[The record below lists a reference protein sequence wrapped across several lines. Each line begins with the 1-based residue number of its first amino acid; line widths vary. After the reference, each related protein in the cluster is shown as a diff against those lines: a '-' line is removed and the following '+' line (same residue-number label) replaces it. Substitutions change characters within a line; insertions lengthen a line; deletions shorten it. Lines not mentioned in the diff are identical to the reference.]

1 MTDGHESLVE
11 LEVLSRQVAEAIL
24 EHDIVRLISHND
36 AELGKQYTF
45 GSNSIGLAALNIGNT
60 KCGFDFIQ
68 AIALGIMCNALHR
81 KNILFHTTIVSQFD
95 QSTLDLIAKTSNG
108 PVILCDMGSGQ
119 VELTSKLKEAIIIDH
134 HKPTGKLEHVH
145 FNPHLAG
152 IDGATELCASCG
164 AYMVARQM
172 GDNSD
177 LAGLAITGA
186 IGDKQPMKGANKF
199 ILEEA
204 ISKKVITSGKGL
216 RIGDGPL
223 EEIFENN
230 VDPYLEIKAFLDDL
244 GIKGELRNLSEEEL
258 IKLSSAIILKL
269 VKQGSIPA
277 IDSLIGDTYNLN
289 NELIQNSYDF
299 VNILNAC
306 GKDDKAGIALSLCM
320 QDESVVNEA
329 KSLALENQRSLIRVI
344 KKAQEQIMSAR
355 SFRYVLLEDS
365 SGTGIIAGT
374 MTRYIYPDKPFLTL
388 NEVEGKI
395 RIGRGTR
402 KLVDAGLDLA
412 AAMREASQIVGG
424 IGGGHDVAS
433 GATIP
438 KGMAMKFIDL
448 IDPIIEKQLR
458 P

>member
-1 MTDGHESLVE
+1 MTDGQENLVE
-11 LEVLSRQVAEAIL
+11 IEVLSRQVAEAIL

-36 AELGKQYTF
+36 AD
-45 GSNSIGLAALNIGNT
+45 GLSAA
-60 KCGFDFIQ
+60 
-68 AIALGIMCNALHR
+68 GIMCNALHR
-81 KNILFHTTIVSQFD
+81 KNILFHATIVSQFD
-95 QSTLDLIAKTSNG
+95 QSTLDLIGKTSNG

-119 VELTSKLKEAIIIDH
+119 AELTLKIKEAIIIDH
-134 HKPTGKLEHVH
+134 HKPTGKLDHVH

-152 IDGATELCASCG
+152 IDGSTELCASCS

-177 LAGLAITGA
+177 LAGLAIAGA

-204 ISKKVITSGKGL
+204 ISKKTITSRKGL
-216 RIGDGPL
+216 RMGDGPL
-223 EEIFENN
+223 EEIFENS
-230 VDPYLEIKAFLDDL
+230 VDPYLDITGDKDKIKAFLDDL

-258 IKLSSAIILKL
+258 IKLSSVIILKL

-289 NELIQNSYDF
+289 NELIPNIFDF

-306 GKDDKAGIALSLCM
+306 GKDDKGGIALSLCM
-320 QDESVVNEA
+320 RDESVIDEA
-329 KSLALENQRSLIRVI
+329 KVLGLEHQRTLISVI
-344 KKAQEQIMSAR
+344 KKAHAQIRSAR

-365 SGTGIIAGT
+365 SGIGIIAGT
-374 MTRYIYPDKPFLTL
+374 MTRYLYPDKPFLTL
-388 NEVEGKI
+388 NEVEGII
-395 RIGRGTR
+395 RISGRGTR

-412 AAMREASQIVGG
+412 TAMREASQIVGG
-424 IGGGHDVAS
+424 MGGGHDVAS

-438 KGMAMKFIDL
+438 KGTAKKFIDL
-448 IDPIIEKQLR
+448 IDPIIEKQLK
-458 P
+458 PKV

>member
-1 MTDGHESLVE
+1 MTDGQESLVE
-11 LEVLSRQVAEAIL
+11 LEALSRQVAEAIL

-36 AELGKQYTF
+36 AD
-45 GSNSIGLAALNIGNT
+45 GLSAA
-60 KCGFDFIQ
+60 
-68 AIALGIMCNALHR
+68 GIMCNALHR

-95 QSTLDLIAKTSNG
+95 QSTLDLIGKTSNG

-119 VELTSKLKEAIIIDH
+119 AELTSKIKEAIIIDH

-152 IDGATELCASCG
+152 IDGSTELCASCG

-177 LAGLAITGA
+177 LAGLAIAGA

-204 ISKKVITSGKGL
+204 ISKKTITSRKGL
-216 RIGDGPL
+216 RMGDGPL
-223 EEIFENN
+223 EEIFENSL
-230 VDPYLEIKAFLDDL
+230 DPYLDITGDKGKIKAFLDDL
-244 GIKGELRNLSEEEL
+244 GIRGELRNLSEEEL

-269 VKQGSIPA
+269 VKQGSVPA
-277 IDSLIGDTYNLN
+277 INSLIGDTYNLN
-289 NELIQNSYDF
+289 NELIHNIYDF

-320 QDESVVNEA
+320 RDDSVIHEA
-329 KSLALENQRSLIRVI
+329 KSLALENQRTLISVV
-344 KKAQEQIMSAR
+344 KKAQAQIKSAR

-365 SGTGIIAGT
+365 RGTGIIAGT
-374 MTRYIYPDKPFLTL
+374 MTRYLYPDKPFLTL
-388 NEVEGKI
+388 NEVEGII
-395 RIGRGTR
+395 RISGRGTR

-424 IGGGHDVAS
+424 MGGGHDVAS

-448 IDPIIEKQLR
+448 IDPIIEKQLK

>member
-1 MTDGHESLVE
+1 MTHGQENLVE

-36 AELGKQYTF
+36 AD
-45 GSNSIGLAALNIGNT
+45 GLSAA
-60 KCGFDFIQ
+60 
-68 AIALGIMCNALHR
+68 GIMCNALHR
-81 KNILFHTTIVSQFD
+81 KGVLFHATIVSQFD
-95 QSTLDLIAKTSNG
+95 QSTLDLIGKTSNG

-119 VELTSKLKEAIIIDH
+119 AELTSKIKEAIIIDH

-152 IDGATELCASCG
+152 IDGSTELCASCS

-204 ISKKVITSGKGL
+204 ISKKTITSRKGL
-216 RIGDGPL
+216 RMGDGLL
-223 EEIFENN
+223 EEIFENS
-230 VDPYLEIKAFLDDL
+230 VEPYLDITGDKDKIKAFLDDL

-258 IKLSSAIILKL
+258 TKLSSVIILKL

-289 NELIQNSYDF
+289 NELIPNIFDF

-306 GKDDKAGIALSLCM
+306 GKDEKGGIALSLCM
-320 QDESVVNEA
+320 RDESVIDEA
-329 KSLALENQRSLIRVI
+329 KVLALEHQRALISVI
-344 KKAQEQIMSAR
+344 KKAQAQIRSAR

-374 MTRYIYPDKPFLTL
+374 MTRYLYPDKPFLTL

-395 RIGRGTR
+395 RISGRGTR
-402 KLVDAGLDLA
+402 KLVNAGLDLA
-412 AAMREASQIVGG
+412 TAMREASQIVGG
-424 IGGGHDVAS
+424 MGGGHDVAS

-438 KGMAMKFIDL
+438 KGTAKKFIDM
-448 IDPIIEKQLR
+448 IDPIIETQLK
-458 P
+458 PKL